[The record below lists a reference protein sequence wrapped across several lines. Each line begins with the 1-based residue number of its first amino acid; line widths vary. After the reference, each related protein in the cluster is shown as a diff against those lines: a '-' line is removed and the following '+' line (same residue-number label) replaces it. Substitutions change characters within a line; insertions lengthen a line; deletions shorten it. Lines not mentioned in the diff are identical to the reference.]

1 MKKFITILQAAL
13 LLLIIASVPASAS
26 GRDLTIIGSPAISGE
41 VTVTLEKATAVK
53 KTKPVRYEYT
63 FRGRI
68 ENNSDEGIMQVIY
81 TFALAD
87 ANGDEFRSF
96 GEVYDGEDEA
106 IPPHTAIRF
115 SHDGIK
121 WGAQSV
127 PSSVKVGISS
137 IKTESE
143 LSPATVPHA
152 GDFLY
157 RALGDEKLGR
167 IRETPPAELAFHV
180 DQGGYGRT
188 ATFRKGSSLDKAVDL
203 LCDIT
208 IGEKPG
214 VMATDNYNRIRLR
227 WEDGTETYIRL
238 NLYDLEYDV
247 HGIPHSYQLENL
259 DAFWSYCSEFLEED
273 F

>member
-1 MKKFITILQAAL
+1 MKKFIMILQAAL

-41 VTVTLEKATAVK
+41 VTVTLENATAVK
-53 KTKPVRYEYT
+53 KTNPERYEYS
-63 FRGRI
+63 FSGSI

-96 GEVYDGEDEA
+96 GEVYDGEDQA

-143 LSPATVPHA
+143 LPPANVPHA
-152 GDFLY
+152 GDRLY
-157 RALGDEKLGR
+157 QALGDEKLAH
-167 IRETPPAELAFHV
+167 IRENPPAELLFHI

-188 ATFRKGSSLDKAVDL
+188 ATFQKGSQLDRAVEL
-203 LCDIT
+203 LCDVT
-208 IGEKPG
+208 IGEEPG
-214 VMATDNYNRIRLR
+214 AMITDNYNRIRLK
-227 WEDGTETYIRL
+227 WEDGSETTISL
-238 NLYDLEYDV
+238 NLFSLEYYI
-247 HGIPHSYQLENL
+247 HSIPHSYQLEHL
-259 DAFWSYCSEFLEED
+259 DAFWDYCSGFLADDE
-273 F
+273 